1 VAIERE
7 SIPWRELPQLT
18 VKEASAVLG
27 VGVDSV
33 RALLKQNRLDG
44 RQLCGKTFIIVA
56 SLRSL
61 MDEEAEPLKSIGQRR
76 PLTPAESKTLREL
89 Q

>member
-1 VAIERE
+1 
-7 SIPWRELPQLT
+7 
-18 VKEASAVLG
+18 
-27 VGVDSV
+27 
-33 RALLKQNRLDG
+33 
-44 RQLCGKTFIIVA
+44 
-56 SLRSL
+56 